1 MNLARSLCLVILIC
15 ALIAPGVAH
24 AQVSPG
30 FRLYAPLEET
40 TTYLVDT
47 NGTTVHTWASPFNPG
62 ISVYMMD
69 DGTLLRSRKVTG
81 GPAIGGVGGGVQ
93 RIALDGT
100 VVWDFTYADAN
111 HWSHHD
117 IEPMP
122 NGNVL
127 MLAWENK
134 TNAQAIAAGRN
145 PAYFSGT
152 VMRPDHVVEIQP
164 TGPTTGIVV
173 WEWHVWDHLVQDF
186 DVTKANF
193 GVVSAHP
200 ELVNVNFPATA
211 TGTNDWNHANSVKY
225 DPVHDWIMISCH
237 RQNEIWVID
246 HSTTTAQAA
255 GHTGGNR
262 GKGGDLLYRWG
273 NPQSY
278 GAGGPADQKLFGQH
292 SARFVPAGYPGAG
305 NFTIFNNNSP
315 GGSTVVELTPPLD
328 AFGNFLITPG
338 FAYGPVVPTWS
349 YQAAGFNSTFI
360 SGCERLPNGNTLV
373 CSGEQGFLFEV
384 TPGGQ
389 QVWTYNYVGAASNL
403 VFHTHY
409 VDRTL
414 WPGAASLSGAAGG
427 TVSFDLIAGSPHA
440 GQDYFLLA
448 SATGTAPGINVGGF
462 NLPLNYDD
470 VLVYSFQNANT
481 PILTNTFGVL
491 NAQGR
496 ATASLNLPAGLVI
509 GPAQAHFAYAMM
521 NFGTLTVL
529 GASNAVP
536 VTITP

>member
-1 MNLARSLCLVILIC
+1 MNLARSLCLVVLVC
-15 ALIAPGVAH
+15 LVAASGAS
-24 AQVSPG
+24 AQLSPG

-47 NGTTVHTWASPFNPG
+47 NGTTVHTWPSASNPG
-62 ISVYMMD
+62 ISVYMLA

-81 GPAIGGVGGGVQ
+81 GPSIGGVGGGVQ

-100 VVWDFTYADAN
+100 ILWDFTYADAT

-127 MLAWENK
+127 MLAWDNK
-134 TNAQAIAAGRN
+134 TAAQAIANGRN
-145 PAYFSGT
+145 PALISGT
-152 VMRPDHVVEIQP
+152 VMRPDSVIEVQP
-164 TGPTTGIVV
+164 TGPTTGTIV
-173 WEWHVWDHLVQDF
+173 WEWHAWDHMIQSF
-186 DVTKANF
+186 DPTKANY
-193 GVVSAHP
+193 GVIAAHP
-200 ELVNVNFPATA
+200 ELADINYPPVAAQV
-211 TGTNDWNHANSVKY
+211 NDWNHCNSVKY
-225 DPVHDWIMISCH
+225 DAVHDRVMISCL

-255 GHTGGNR
+255 SHSGGNS

-273 NPQSY
+273 NPLVY
-278 GAGGPADQKLFGQH
+278 GAGVAGDQKLFGQH
-292 SARFVPAGYPGAG
+292 SARFVPPGYPGAG
-305 NFTIFNNNSP
+305 NFTIFNNNNP
-315 GGSTVVELTPPLD
+315 GGSAVLELTPPLD
-328 AFGNFLITPG
+328 VNGNFVLVPG
-338 FAYGPVVPTWS
+338 SAYGPAAPTWS

-360 SGCERLPNGNTLV
+360 SGAERLANGNTLV

-403 VFHTHY
+403 VFHCHY

-414 WPGAASLSGAAGG
+414 WPGASTLSATAGG

-440 GQDYFLLA
+440 GQDYLLLA
-448 SATGTAPGINVGGF
+448 SASGMTPGLNVFGY

-470 VLVYSFQNANT
+470 VLIYSFQNLNT
-481 PILTNTFGVL
+481 PILSNTLGVL

-496 ATASLNLPAGLVI
+496 ATASLNLPAGMVI
-509 GPAQAHFAYAMM
+509 GPAQAHFAYAIM

-529 GASNAVP
+529 GTSNAVP
-536 VTITP
+536 LTVTP